1 MLADISQKEM
11 EEEPKQRRLWN
22 RNELEMLNRLMDTHV
37 TIPTSK
43 IQ

>member
-11 EEEPKQRRLWN
+11 EEEPKQRRLWT
-22 RNELEMLNRLMDTHV
+22 RNELEMLNRLMETNV
-37 TIPTSK
+37 TISTAK